1 MSNPKLIRAVWLT
14 KEQRAELLAY
24 VETSCSNSNLKEM
37 NELLAELQNLELKKL
52 SNSILVR
59 NFAKGLKMPKD
70 TLPVSICTEAIMQ
83 LLIYTTIDENLLYI
97 LCPLYHLKA

>member
-14 KEQRAELLAY
+14 QEQRAQLLSYA
-24 VETSCSNSNLKEM
+24 EECCQNSNLKEM

-83 LLIYTTIDENLLYI
+83 MLEYTTIEENLLFI
-97 LCPLYHLKA
+97 LCPLYHPEV